1 MVGLDLPTSSFIS
14 STFEYLADTPCSHSK
29 YKPTV
34 MADPRKRKDDYELVA
49 VKSQDTTGKSNTAKA
64 QPIGTLT
71 YLLIIVS
78 AIAIK
83 SYQPIAISASQ
94 NEDGTYSY
102 NKTTMVLLTEVAKLV
117 ACLIALG
124 VQMSGVKP
132 HMRSALTALS
142 FTESLHFLVPAIL
155 YGASN
160 TLAFIGMSFINP
172 ALFHVFGNIRII
184 VVGILSRLMKGAKMA
199 DIQWLALLFMTVGAI
214 MATPGIANEDLMS
227 KGNSILGLLLIILM
241 CVCSSASSVY
251 TEMNFKRTKELSI
264 FYQNVVLYLYG
275 ILVNGIYLLATD
287 LEMIQTNGFFYGYSR
302 GAYLALFSQ
311 ALMGVSLSFIFKY
324 LDNIV
329 YVISLTVSMIITIWL
344 SIMFF
349 GFELT
354 IPFVCAVVVVIGSIY
369 LYYR

>member
-1 MVGLDLPTSSFIS
+1 
-14 STFEYLADTPCSHSK
+14 
-29 YKPTV
+29 
-34 MADPRKRKDDYELVA
+34 MADHPRKRKEEYELVT
-49 VKSQDTTGKSNTAKA
+49 VKSEDTASKTLSSKSP
-64 QPIGTLT
+64 PISSLT

-117 ACLIALG
+117 ACAIALF
-124 VQMSGVKP
+124 VQLSGVKP
-132 HMRSALTALS
+132 HVRETMTSMTFS
-142 FTESLHFLVPAIL
+142 ESLHFLVPAIL

-184 VVGILSRLMKGAKMA
+184 IVGILSRLMKGAKMS
-199 DIQWLALLFMTVGAI
+199 DIQWLSLVFMTVGAI
-214 MATPGIANEDLMS
+214 MATPGIADEDLLS
-227 KGNSILGLLLIILM
+227 EKSSFVGLFFIVLM
-241 CVCSSASSVY
+241 CVCSSASSIY

-264 FYQNVVLYLYG
+264 FFQNVVLYVYG
-275 ILVNGIYLLATD
+275 ILVNGLYLVVTD
-287 LEMIQTNGFFYGYSR
+287 LENIQTNGFFYGYSK

-311 ALMGVSLSFIFKY
+311 ALMGVSLSFIFKVCTTQF

-344 SIMFF
+344 SIVFF
-349 GFELT
+349 DFELSM
-354 IPFVCAVVVVIGSIY
+354 PFICAVIIVVGSIY

>member
-1 MVGLDLPTSSFIS
+1 MG
-14 STFEYLADTPCSHSK
+14 
-29 YKPTV
+29 
-34 MADPRKRKDDYELVA
+34 DPRKRKDDYELVA
-49 VKSQDTTGKSNTAKA
+49 VKSEDDTTGKSTTAKA

-124 VQMSGVKP
+124 VQISGVKP
-132 HMRSALTALS
+132 HMRPALTALS

-184 VVGILSRLMKGAKMA
+184 VVGILSRLMKGAKMS

-275 ILVNGIYLLATD
+275 ILVNGLYLLATD
-287 LEMIQTNGFFYGYSR
+287 MEKIQTNGFFYGYSR

-344 SIMFF
+344 SIVFF

>member
-1 MVGLDLPTSSFIS
+1 
-14 STFEYLADTPCSHSK
+14 
-29 YKPTV
+29 
-34 MADPRKRKDDYELVA
+34 MADPRKRKDEYELA
-49 VKSQDTTGKSNTAKA
+49 NIKTGEDSTGKDTSAKA
-64 QPIGTLT
+64 QPISTLT

-102 NKTTMVLLTEVAKLV
+102 NKTTMVLLTEIAKLF

-124 VQMSGVKP
+124 VQLSGVKP
-132 HMRSALTALS
+132 HMRVAMTSLS

-155 YGASN
+155 YAASN

-184 VVGILSRLMKGAKMA
+184 IVGILSRVMKGAKMS
-199 DIQWLALLFMTVGAI
+199 DIQWLSLLFMTVGAI

-227 KGNSILGLLLIILM
+227 ESNSVLGLMLIVLM

-264 FYQNVVLYLYG
+264 FYQNVVLYIYG
-275 ILVNGIYLLATD
+275 IIVNGIYLTLTD
-287 LEMIQTNGFFYGYSR
+287 LEKIQENGFFYGYSR

-344 SIMFF
+344 SIVFF
-349 GFELT
+349 AFQLT
-354 IPFVCAVVVVIGSIY
+354 MPFICAVVVVIGSIY